1 MTFTVHSPLREDF
14 KLKERE
20 AGRKERKKEG
30 EKVKKKKKLVKNIS
44 MFFNLSS
51 KLLVL

>member
-30 EKVKKKKKLVKNIS
+30 EKVKKKKLVKNIS